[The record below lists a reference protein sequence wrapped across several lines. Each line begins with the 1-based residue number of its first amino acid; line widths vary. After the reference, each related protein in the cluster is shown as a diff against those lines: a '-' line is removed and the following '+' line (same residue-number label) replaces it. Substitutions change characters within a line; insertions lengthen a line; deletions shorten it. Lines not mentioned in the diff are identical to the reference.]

1 MKRTVKHFF
10 SPSQITF
17 IARQCECRVQIQVIS
32 PAPNRITER
41 DKVMARNYI
50 GGDMVKFRRKDLCLV
65 DAEYYN
71 GECLENLE
79 PRRLFPMSGL
89 SRYIALLDSEGTE
102 RAIIRD
108 LDTLMPESREA
119 ILACLNEYYLIPKI
133 TSIKECIDKFGLLK
147 WSVTTD
153 KGDCDFTIRNR
164 HSDIKLIYG
173 KRVLM
178 KDSSDN
184 RYEIPDYTQLDHR
197 SIHLL
202 NSYL

>member
-1 MKRTVKHFF
+1 
-10 SPSQITF
+10 
-17 IARQCECRVQIQVIS
+17 
-32 PAPNRITER
+32 
-41 DKVMARNYI
+41 MARNYI
-50 GGDMVKFRRKDLCLV
+50 GGDTVRFHRKDLCLV
-65 DAEYYN
+65 DAEFYN
-71 GECLENLE
+71 GDHIENLE

-89 SRYIALLDSEGTE
+89 TKYIALLDTDGIE

-108 LDTLMPESREA
+108 LETLMPESKEI

-133 TSIKECIDKFGLLK
+133 TKINECIDKFGLLK

-153 KGDCDFTIRNR
+153 KGDCDFTVRNR

-184 RYEIPDYTQLDHR
+184 RYEIPDYTVLDRR